1 MRPHFRAICDILLLA
16 PRRQE
21 SILHSP
27 WWSSSGIHFD
37 KSGDFMRGQRTSRS
51 HSIPVVICMYITSLP
66 MASFLHLIR
75 ETLFDIFMMFTVLI
89 PTYRVPGTTCRNY
102 YNANIIVH
110 GTTNLQKGVKIFLDR
125 QQEKILSLKL
135 ERCCRM
141 PNPEPRTLLL
151 VLYSVLLVHRERNM
165 LSIWKP
171 EINDASRLTY
181 KHFSFSLLLFCTA
194 AIPVASSSIQK
205 SKQYHEQNRTYL

>member
-66 MASFLHLIR
+66 MASFLHLIILR
-75 ETLFDIFMMFTVLI
+75 TEDIRHSTFMMFTVLI

-141 PNPEPRTLLL
+141 PNPEPYY
-151 VLYSVLLVHRERNM
+151 LYFTRYYWYIVNG
-165 LSIWKP
+165 
-171 EINDASRLTY
+171 T
-181 KHFSFSLLLFCTA
+181 C
-194 AIPVASSSIQK
+194 
-205 SKQYHEQNRTYL
+205 